1 MTDRNETARIEAFS
15 DGVFAIAI
23 TLLVLDLK
31 VPHGVPQGPTLGQ
44 ALIAQWPTFA
54 AYLTSFATI
63 GIMWINHHYLFTV
76 IRRSDH
82 NLLIL
87 NLLLLLMVTFI
98 PYPTSLLAEYFNH
111 PGERLAV
118 ILYAGSFLVIALL
131 FYALWKYAAKGN
143 RLIGHE
149 VDRSIVEGIHKS
161 YRFGPLL
168 YLATFILAFVN
179 VALSVGLCFG
189 LAVFFALPKKK

>member
-31 VPHGVPQGPTLGQ
+31 VPRSLPQGSSLAE
-44 ALIAQWPTFA
+44 ALIAQWPTFG

-111 PGERLAV
+111 PGERLAAV
-118 ILYAGSFLVIALL
+118 LYSGSFLVIALL
-131 FYALWKYAAKGN
+131 FYVLWKYASKDN

-149 VDRSIVEGIHKS
+149 VDHSIVEGIHKS

-179 VALSVGLCFG
+179 VALSIGLCFG
-189 LAVFFALPKKK
+189 LAVFFALPKKR

>member
-31 VPHGVPQGPTLGQ
+31 VPRSLPQGSSLAE
-44 ALIAQWPTFA
+44 ALIAQWPTFG

-111 PGERLAV
+111 PGERLAAV
-118 ILYAGSFLVIALL
+118 LYSGSFLVIALL
-131 FYALWKYAAKGN
+131 FYVLWKYASKDN

-149 VDRSIVEGIHKS
+149 VDHSIVEGIHKS

-179 VALSVGLCFG
+179 VALSIGLCFG